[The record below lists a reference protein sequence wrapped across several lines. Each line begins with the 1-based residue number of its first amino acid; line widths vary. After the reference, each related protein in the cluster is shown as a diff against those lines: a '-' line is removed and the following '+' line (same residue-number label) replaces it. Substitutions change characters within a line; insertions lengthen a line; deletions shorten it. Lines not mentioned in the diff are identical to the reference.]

1 MIPLASLLSI
11 RSQGGPVSLM
21 RYNMY
26 SATAIT
32 GNPAPGVSS
41 GEATARMAE
50 IADRQMPRE
59 TMAREWTQLAY
70 LQEDAGNL
78 ALFIFGLAVAFVF
91 LVLAAQYESW
101 SLPLAVILVVPM
113 CLLCSISGVTVVGGE
128 VNIFTQI
135 GFVVLVGLACKNAI
149 LIVEVAKVRQ
159 EQGAPRREAAL
170 EAARLRLRPILMTS
184 FAFIFG
190 VLPLIVR
197 SGAGAEM
204 RQALGVAVFS
214 GMLGVTFFGIFL
226 TPVFFYTLR
235 RFGERRGPRPHAG
248 PPATARAGGPADGPT
263 DGSPSEPSG
272 HRQE

>member
-1 MIPLASLLSI
+1 M
-11 RSQGGPVSLM
+11 RGQGGPVSLM

-26 SATAIT
+26 SATAVT
-32 GNPAPGVSS
+32 GNAAPGVSS
-41 GEATARMAE
+41 GQATAKIAE
-50 IADRQMPRE
+50 IADQLLPRE
-59 TMAREWTQLAY
+59 TMAREWTELAY

-78 ALFIFGLAVAFVF
+78 ALFIFSLAVSFVF

-101 SLPLAVILVVPM
+101 TLPLAVILVVPM
-113 CLLCSISGVTVVGGE
+113 CLLCSISGVSLAGGE

-149 LIVEVAKVRQ
+149 LIVEVAKVRH
-159 EQGAPRREAAL
+159 EEGVHPREAAL
-170 EAARLRLRPILMTS
+170 EASRLRLRPILMTS

-190 VLPLIVR
+190 VLPLVLR

-214 GMLGVTFFGIFL
+214 GMIGVTFFGIFL

-235 RFGERRGPRPHAG
+235 RLAEPQ
-248 PPATARAGGPADGPT
+248 RAKAVT
-263 DGSPSEPSG
+263 EPLTEKVQPEVPG
-272 HRQE
+272 THHG